1 MRKKT
6 LRDVDLKGRRILMRV
21 DFNVPLT
28 KDGDVADN
36 TRIRAALPSIEYA
49 IGEGASIVL
58 MSHLGRPK
66 GGKDPSKSLKV
77 AAYQLGELT
86 PHPVRFVTDCVGPEV
101 EARVAALKTGEIL
114 LLENLR
120 FYAEEEANDPEFARK
135 LAGYGDLYA
144 NDAFGTAHRAHAS
157 TAGVCKYFSENVAGF
172 LMEKE
177 LSTLEQLLGSARRPF
192 IAILGG
198 AKVSSKIGLIQN
210 LLDRVDRIIIGGGM
224 AFTFFKAAGLE
235 VGESL
240 LEEDYLPMCRGI
252 MEKSGKGAEKR
263 IYLPV
268 DCIVTKDVD
277 SPVGFR
283 TVSTGDIPEGWAGVD
298 IGESTVEVFSREIAK
313 AGTIFWNGPMG
324 IFEIP
329 AFSNGTRMIARAIAE
344 ATDKGA
350 TSVVGGG
357 DSVAALNQM
366 HLDSRVSHVST
377 GGGASLELLEGKKLP
392 GVEALSD
399 ADPSLKTV
407 DSR

>member
-6 LRDVDLKGRRILMRV
+6 LRDIDLKGRRVLMRV
-21 DFNVPLT
+21 DFNVPLS
-28 KDGDVADN
+28 KEGDVTDD
-36 TRIRAALPSIEYA
+36 TRIKAALPSIEYA
-49 IGEGASIVL
+49 IGQGASIVL

-66 GGKDPSKSLKV
+66 GGKDASKSLKV
-77 AAYQLGELT
+77 VAFHLGELT
-86 PHPVRFVTDCVGPEV
+86 SHPVRFVDDCVGPAV
-101 EARVAALKTGEIL
+101 ESKVSTLRSGEIL

-120 FYAEEEANDPEFARK
+120 FYKEEEANDPAFAGK
-135 LAGYGDLYA
+135 LAKYGDVYA

-157 TAGVCKYFSENVAGF
+157 TEGVCRFFKDNVAGF

-177 LSTLEQLLGSARRPF
+177 LTTLERLLGEAKRPF
-192 IAILGG
+192 IAVLGG

-210 LLDRVDRIIIGGGM
+210 LLQRVDRIIIGGGM

-235 VGESL
+235 IGESL
-240 LEEDYLPMCRGI
+240 LEEDYLPMCRDM
-252 MEKSGKGAEKR
+252 MEKSGKGKEKR

-268 DCIVTKDVD
+268 DCIVTRDVD
-277 SPVGFR
+277 SSTGFK
-283 TVSTGDIPEGWAGVD
+283 TVSTGDIPEGWSGVD
-298 IGESTVEVFSREIAK
+298 IGESTIEVFSREIGK

-329 AFSNGTRMIARAIAE
+329 VFSNGTRMIARSIAE
-344 ATDKGA
+344 ATDGGA

-399 ADPSLKTV
+399 KDLSQTTV